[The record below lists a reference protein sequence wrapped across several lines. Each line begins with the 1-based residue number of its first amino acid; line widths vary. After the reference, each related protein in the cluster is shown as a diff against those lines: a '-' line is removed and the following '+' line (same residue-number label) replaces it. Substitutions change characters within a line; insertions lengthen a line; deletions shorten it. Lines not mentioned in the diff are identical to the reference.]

1 MRAINRITS
10 GACIAL
16 AVAFG
21 LGGAIPAHA
30 ANILVAI
37 AGPMTGPDAA
47 LGEQVKRGGMKAIED
62 INAKGGLLG
71 QKLEAVIGDDVC
83 DPKQA
88 VSVANDL
95 VSKKVAVVI
104 GHVCSSS
111 SIPASN
117 VYAEANIVEIS
128 PASTNPKFTDRGLT
142 NVFRVCG
149 RDDSQGPTAAEYVAA
164 NLRGKAVAVL
174 DDKQTYGQGLA
185 VAFKTAIE
193 AKGIKP
199 VLYEEINA
207 GEKDYSAVVTKLK
220 SVNAQ
225 VVYYGGYYA
234 EAGLIARQAKEQGLK
249 AILIGGDGLND
260 PEFWNI
266 AGAAGEGTLMTFGPD
281 PKLDPANKEL
291 VKYFE
296 SQNYAPEAY
305 TLYAYAAI
313 QAWADAV
320 KKAGTVDAS
329 KVEATLRG
337 GTYQTALGTLGFN
350 SKGDLTNPGFVV
362 YVWKNGKPIYAQN

>member
-1 MRAINRITS
+1 MR
-10 GACIAL
+10 IANPTISIAVL
-16 AVAFG
+16 AAVAA
-21 LGGAIPAHA
+21 LGFATAAPARA
-30 ANILVAI
+30 DILVGI

-47 LGEQVKRGGMKAIED
+47 LGEQVRRGGLKAIED

-71 QKLEAVIGDDVC
+71 QKLQSTIGDDVC

-88 VSVANDL
+88 VSVANDM

-111 SIPASN
+111 SIPASSI
-117 VYAEANIVEIS
+117 YADANIIEIS
-128 PASTNPKFTDRGLT
+128 PSSTNPKFTDRGLT

-149 RDDSQGPTAAEYVAA
+149 RDDSQGPTAADYVAA
-164 NLRGKAVAVL
+164 NLKGKTVAVL

-185 VAFKTAIE
+185 QAFKAAIE

-199 VLYEEINA
+199 VLYDEINA
-207 GEKDYSAVVTKLK
+207 GEKDYSALITKLK
-220 SVNAQ
+220 SAGAQ

-249 AILIGGDGLND
+249 ATLIGGDGLND
-260 PEFWNI
+260 PEFWSI

-281 PKLDPANKEL
+281 PKLDPANKAL

-296 SQNYAPEAY
+296 DQKYAPEAY
-305 TLYAYAAI
+305 TLYSYAAI

-320 KKAGTVDAS
+320 AKAGTVETS
-329 KVEATLRG
+329 KVEAALRSNKF
-337 GTYQTALGTLGFN
+337 QTALGTLGFN
-350 SKGDLTNPGFVV
+350 AKGDLTNPGFVM
-362 YVWKNGKPIYAQN
+362 YVWKDGKPVYAQP

>member
-1 MRAINRITS
+1 MQATKPILLSAVIAAAMAVGMGTAPARAD
-10 GACIAL
+10 
-16 AVAFG
+16 
-21 LGGAIPAHA
+21 
-30 ANILVAI
+30 ILVAI

-47 LGEQVKRGGMKAIED
+47 LGEQVKRGGLKAIED

-71 QKLEAVIGDDVC
+71 QKLQGVVGDDVC

-88 VSVANDL
+88 VSVANDM

-111 SIPASN
+111 SIPASAI
-117 VYAEANIVEIS
+117 YADANIIEIS

-164 NLRGKAVAVL
+164 NLKGKTVAVI

-185 VAFKTAIE
+185 QAFKAAIE
-193 AKGIKP
+193 AKGVK
-199 VLYEEINA
+199 VAMYDEITA
-207 GEKDYSAVVTKLK
+207 GEKDYSALVTKLK
-220 SVNAQ
+220 GAKAE

-234 EAGLIARQAKEQGLK
+234 EAGLIARQAHEQGLN
-249 AILIGGDGLND
+249 AVIVGGDGLND
-260 PEFWNI
+260 PAFWAI

-281 PKLDPANKEL
+281 PKLDPANKDL
-291 VKYFE
+291 VQYFE

-305 TLYAYAAI
+305 TLYSYAAI
-313 QAWADAV
+313 QAWAYAV
-320 KKAGTVDAS
+320 KKVNALDATR
-329 KVEATLRG
+329 VEGALRSG
-337 GTYQTALGTLGFN
+337 NYQTALGTLGFN
-350 SKGDLTNPGFVV
+350 AKGDLTNPGFVM
-362 YVWKNGKPIYAQN
+362 YVWKSGKPIYVHM